1 MDSLHELQ
9 QNRGWLIAFGIIA
22 IVAGLAAIT
31 YSVLATLVSVIFLAW
46 LLIFAGVLEVV
57 YAIRHRERGH
67 LILYLL
73 EGILAIVVGA
83 LLLQSPA
90 RGAVVLTLLLAAYF
104 VLAGIFRIV
113 GALALRLPHWGWVL
127 ASGIISLAL
136 GIVVW
141 GGWPTTGLWVIGLFI
156 GINMIFS
163 GFARLMLGLA
173 LRPHR
178 LSPLPI

>member
-1 MDSLHELQ
+1 MSFSKTG
-9 QNRGWLIAFGIIA
+9 GWLIAFGIIA
-22 IVAGLAAIT
+22 IVAGFAAIT
-31 YSVLATLVSVIFLAW
+31 YSFLATLVSVIFLAW
-46 LLIFAGVLEVV
+46 LLIFAGVLECV

-73 EGILAIVVGA
+73 EGILGIVVGA
-83 LLLQSPA
+83 LLLQSPE

-113 GALALRLPHWGWVL
+113 GALAFRLPHWVWVL

-141 GGWPTTGLWVIGLFI
+141 VDG
-156 GINMIFS
+156 
-163 GFARLMLGLA
+163 R
-173 LRPHR
+173 
-178 LSPLPI
+178 